1 MSEKDRNGS
10 FILSSQVELRF
21 ETQCIDLDIFIKEN
35 LYSHSGELRNGS
47 SLHARFYDLIF
58 FFQYLPLFYS

>member
-1 MSEKDRNGS
+1 MSEKDRDGS

-35 LYSHSGELRNGS
+35 LYSHDKKKIWVKDDLLAGLNLKHS
-47 SLHARFYDLIF
+47 ST
-58 FFQYLPLFYS
+58 